1 MRATGAL
8 ELNQFPVRPGS
19 GQDDVRPRERL
30 TAFFLALG
38 ALDAAQVDALQRSP
52 GRLSRRALELDPDFL
67 DAVAS
72 GRWTAQHDDLAH
84 QVHEDAR
91 TAAGGLTGLLH
102 RRALAA
108 AIEDAALV
116 VLSDC
121 VLSEGSRAPVLC
133 PGLRSRL
140 AAPWLHA
147 TGCDP
152 SRATADV

>member
-1 MRATGAL
+1 MDGT
-8 ELNQFPVRPGS
+8 
-19 GQDDVRPRERL
+19 DVLPRERL
-30 TAFFLALG
+30 AAFFLALR

-84 QVHEDAR
+84 EVHENAR
-91 TAAGGLTGLLH
+91 SAAGDLTGLLH
-102 RRALAA
+102 RRALTAV
-108 AIEDAALV
+108 IEDAALV

-121 VLSEGSRAPVLC
+121 DPVPVLC
-133 PGLRSRL
+133 PELRRRL
-140 AAPWLHA
+140 AGPWLYA

-152 SRATADV
+152 SRTGSPA